1 MRISVDNFKTTKY
14 QKVWGAQKKKKIK
27 KAYVKGTQEIMK
39 SASNG

>member
-1 MRISVDNFKTTKY
+1 MRLSVDNFKTTKY
-14 QKVWGAQKKKKIK
+14 QKVWGAQKKKIK